1 MSPRIELRKVDIA
14 APGGRALF
22 AGLTLVLERS
32 RVALV
37 GRNGVGKSTLLAALA
52 EARDLGG
59 NLRGRVALV
68 PQLLPRDPSLSHG
81 QQRRRELAR
90 ARDSGADIVL
100 LDEPSEDLDDDGVAW
115 LRGWLRDFS
124 GCLVVATHDR
134 RLLED
139 FRDFFVASETG
150 CRAFTGTVEALDAE
164 LERDHAESQIRYL
177 RGLHRLETQ
186 EAHTLHVARRKA
198 RKKRYG
204 RCSELD
210 RATARIRLNQKR
222 GDAQASHGKLAR
234 QRADRLET
242 ARTWTRAL
250 RRSMAVEL
258 PFDLPKPALPP
269 PGDADVVELRGVTAM
284 AHGRVLFESLDL
296 RVRRDRIAVVGE
308 NGSGKTTL
316 LEIMR
321 GVRAPDAGVATRD
334 LHRIASIAQGG
345 ADWMHVESLFERL
358 RVESR
363 AATLDAVVET
373 LLAHRFPLALAE
385 RPLRSLS
392 PGERVRAAL
401 LCIFHQSPAPEL
413 LLLDEPTFS
422 LDRVGQRA
430 LARALRAWP
439 GGLVVAS
446 HDRAFLEAIAPTC
459 TVNVAPEARASNVAP
474 EARASPAWQV

>member
-1 MSPRIELRKVDIA
+1 MKPYIALCNVDIA
-14 APGGRALF
+14 TPGGRPLF
-22 AGLTLVLERS
+22 AGLSLRLHGA

-37 GRNGVGKSTLLAALA
+37 GRNGVGKSTLLATLA
-52 EARDLGG
+52 STQEAGG
-59 NLRGRVALV
+59 QVRGRVCFV
-68 PQLLPRDPSLSHG
+68 PQLLPRDRSLSHG
-81 QQRRRELAR
+81 EQRRRELER
-90 ARDSGADIVL
+90 AAASGADIVL
-100 LDEPSEDLDDDGVAW
+100 LDEPSEDLDEDGVAW

-150 CRAFTGTVEALDAE
+150 CRAFTGTVEALDVE
-164 LERDHAESQIRYL
+164 LERDHQESQLRYL
-177 RGLHRLETQ
+177 RGLHRLEAQ

-210 RATARIRLNQKR
+210 RATPRIRLNQKR

-234 QRADRLET
+234 QRAERLDA
-242 ARTWTRAL
+242 ARTWTRTL
-250 RRSMAVEL
+250 RRSMAIEL
-258 PFDLPKPALPP
+258 PFVLPMPTLPP
-269 PGDADVVELRGVTAM
+269 EGDTDVVELRGVTAVV
-284 AHGRVLFESLDL
+284 HGRVLFESLDL
-296 RVRRDRIAVVGE
+296 RVGRDRIAVVGE

-334 LHRIASIAQGG
+334 LRRIASIAQGG
-345 ADWMHVESLFERL
+345 ADWMHEESLLERL
-358 RVESR
+358 RIEGR
-363 AATLDAVVET
+363 AASLDAIAET
-373 LLAHRFPLALAE
+373 LVAHRFPLALAE

-392 PGERVRAAL
+392 PGERVRAAF
-401 LCIFHQSPAPEL
+401 LCILHQSTVPEL

-422 LDRVGQRA
+422 LDRVGQNA

-446 HDRAFLEAIAPTC
+446 HDRAFLDAIAPTR
-459 TVNVAPEARASNVAP
+459 TLNVAREARAS
-474 EARASPAWQV
+474 RCLGWSSIRQ